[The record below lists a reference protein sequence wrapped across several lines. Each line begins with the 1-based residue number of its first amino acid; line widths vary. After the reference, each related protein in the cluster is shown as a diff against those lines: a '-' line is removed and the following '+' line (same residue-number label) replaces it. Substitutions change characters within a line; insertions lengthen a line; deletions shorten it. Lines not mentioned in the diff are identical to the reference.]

1 MNEEVVAIKLDALA
15 AVVHRI
21 ERKRPDTLDEL
32 VADDDLQDIL
42 ILNLAKA
49 VQIAVDVGTSIVSES
64 GTRAPTTMREV
75 FDRLESLGELSP
87 ATADRLRLAVGFR
100 NLAVHRYES
109 IDWSIVLT
117 ACREGPDD
125 LRAFAEEIGRTRLG
139 DIEDESE

>member
-1 MNEEVVAIKLDALA
+1 MNEAVVAAKLDALA
-15 AVVHRI
+15 SVVRKI
-21 ERKRPDTLDEL
+21 ERKRPATLEEL

-49 VQIAVDVGTSIVSES
+49 VQITIDIGTSIVAES
-64 GTRAPTTMREV
+64 DAIAPTTMRAV

-100 NLAVHRYES
+100 NLAIHRYES
-109 IDWSIVLT
+109 IDWSVVLT

-125 LRAFAEEIGRTRLG
+125 LRAFAAEIGRSRFDG
-139 DIEDESE
+139 IEGMPR